1 MKKLIL
7 PLFIISILFI
17 SCKKEINNEVN
28 QATPYTV
35 QLTINRTSSMVVRLC
50 FIATMN
56 ASQVF
61 SGFKP
66 RDPL

>member
-17 SCKKEINNEVN
+17 SCKKEITNEVN

-35 QLTINRTSSMVVRLC
+35 QLTINGTSSMEVR
-50 FIATMN
+50 I
-56 ASQVF
+56 Q
-61 SGFKP
+61 
-66 RDPL
+66 